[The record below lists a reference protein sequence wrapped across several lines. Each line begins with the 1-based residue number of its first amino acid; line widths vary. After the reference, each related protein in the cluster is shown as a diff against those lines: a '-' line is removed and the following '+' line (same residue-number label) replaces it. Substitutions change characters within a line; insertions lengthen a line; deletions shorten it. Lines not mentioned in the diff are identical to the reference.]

1 MSEFFTGEIAN
12 AKVGRNLVEV
22 EIIEDCGNGNYKV
35 KSVSSGREFNT
46 SRLEKINNNQMEEAI
61 MPEDNITTNAEAETN
76 AEVDTPNPAPEYATA
91 KKEKKVSLLDLAAK
105 ILADTGEALNCKELV
120 AKAKETGWVSTGKT
134 PEQTLYSG
142 IFREMK
148 ERAKRHASKRVR
160 TARVLLKQI
169 TPDRPD
175 LTPLTPRGFFSS
187 RQRCPK

>member
-22 EIIEDCGNGNYKV
+22 EILECGEGFFRV

-46 SRLEKINNNQMEEAI
+46 SRLEKINNNHQMEEAI

-76 AEVDTPNPAPEYATA
+76 AEVDTPNPAPECATA

-142 IFREMK
+142 IFREIK
-148 ERAKRHASKRVR
+148 EKGEASRFKKSATRKGSFE
-160 TARVLLKQI
+160 ANA
-169 TPDRPD
+169 
-175 LTPLTPRGFFSS
+175 
-187 RQRCPK
+187 

>member
-1 MSEFFTGEIAN
+1 MSEFYVGEIAN
-12 AKVGRNLVEV
+12 ARVGRNLVEV

-46 SRLEKINNNQMEEAI
+46 SRLEKINNNQMEDAT
-61 MPEDNITTNAEAETN
+61 MPEDTINTTAEAEVN
-76 AEVDTPNPAPEYATA
+76 AEVDTPNPAPECETA

-148 ERAKRHASKRVR
+148 DKGEASRFKKS
-160 TARVLLKQI
+160 A
-169 TPDRPD
+169 DRK
-175 LTPLTPRGFFSS
+175 GSFEANA
-187 RQRCPK
+187 

>member
-22 EIIEDCGNGNYKV
+22 EIIKDCGNGSYKV

-46 SRLEKINNNQMEEAI
+46 SRLEKINNNQEEAI

-76 AEVDTPNPAPEYATA
+76 AEVDTPNPAPECATA

-142 IFREMK
+142 IFREIK
-148 ERAKRHASKRVR
+148 EKGEASRFKKSATRKGSFE
-160 TARVLLKQI
+160 ANA
-169 TPDRPD
+169 
-175 LTPLTPRGFFSS
+175 
-187 RQRCPK
+187 

>member
-1 MSEFFTGEIAN
+1 MSEFFIGEIAN

-22 EIIEDCGNGNYKV
+22 EILECGEGSFKV

-46 SRLEKINNNQMEEAI
+46 SRLEKINNNHQMEEAI

-76 AEVDTPNPAPEYATA
+76 AEVDTPNPAPECATA

-142 IFREMK
+142 IFREIK
-148 ERAKRHASKRVR
+148 EKGEASRFKKSATRKGSFE
-160 TARVLLKQI
+160 ANA
-169 TPDRPD
+169 
-175 LTPLTPRGFFSS
+175 
-187 RQRCPK
+187 

>member
-22 EIIEDCGNGNYKV
+22 EILECGEGFFRV

-46 SRLEKINNNQMEEAI
+46 SRLEKINNNHQMEEAI
-61 MPEDNITTNAEAETN
+61 MPEDNITANAEAETN
-76 AEVDTPNPAPEYATA
+76 AEVDTPNPAPECATA

-105 ILADTGEALNCKELV
+105 IIADTGEALNCKELV

-142 IFREMK
+142 IFREIK
-148 ERAKRHASKRVR
+148 EKGEASRFKKSATRKGSFE
-160 TARVLLKQI
+160 ANA
-169 TPDRPD
+169 
-175 LTPLTPRGFFSS
+175 
-187 RQRCPK
+187 

>member
-1 MSEFFTGEIAN
+1 MSEFFIGEIAN

-22 EIIEDCGNGNYKV
+22 EILECGEGFFRV

-46 SRLEKINNNQMEEAI
+46 SRLEKINNNQQMEEAI

-76 AEVDTPNPAPEYATA
+76 AEVDTPNPAPECATA

-148 ERAKRHASKRVR
+148 EKGEASRFKKS
-160 TARVLLKQI
+160 A
-169 TPDRPD
+169 DRK
-175 LTPLTPRGFFSS
+175 GSFEANNA
-187 RQRCPK
+187 

>member
-22 EIIEDCGNGNYKV
+22 EIIEDCGNGSYKV

-76 AEVDTPNPAPEYATA
+76 AEVDTPNPAPECATA

-105 ILADTGEALNCKELV
+105 ILADTDEALNCKELI

-142 IFREMK
+142 IFREIK
-148 ERAKRHASKRVR
+148 EKGEASRFKKSATRKGSFD
-160 TARVLLKQI
+160 ANA
-169 TPDRPD
+169 
-175 LTPLTPRGFFSS
+175 
-187 RQRCPK
+187 

>member
-22 EIIEDCGNGNYKV
+22 EILECGEGFFRV

-46 SRLEKINNNQMEEAI
+46 SRLEKINNNHQMEEAI
-61 MPEDNITTNAEAETN
+61 MPEDNITANAEAETN
-76 AEVDTPNPAPEYATA
+76 AEVDTPNPAPECATA

-105 ILADTGEALNCKELV
+105 IIADTGEALNCKELV

-148 ERAKRHASKRVR
+148 EKGEASRFKKSADRKGSF
-160 TARVLLKQI
+160 TANA
-169 TPDRPD
+169 
-175 LTPLTPRGFFSS
+175 
-187 RQRCPK
+187 

>member
-1 MSEFFTGEIAN
+1 MSDYNVGEIAN

-22 EIIEDCGNGNYKV
+22 EILECGEGFFRV

-46 SRLEKINNNQMEEAI
+46 SRLEKINNNHQMEEAI
-61 MPEDNITTNAEAETN
+61 MPEDNITTNAEAEVN
-76 AEVDTPNPAPEYATA
+76 AENEVDTQNPAPECATA

-142 IFREMK
+142 IFREIK
-148 ERAKRHASKRVR
+148 EKGEASRFKKSATRKGSFE
-160 TARVLLKQI
+160 ANA
-169 TPDRPD
+169 
-175 LTPLTPRGFFSS
+175 
-187 RQRCPK
+187 

>member
-1 MSEFFTGEIAN
+1 MSEFFIGEIAN

-22 EIIEDCGNGNYKV
+22 EIIEECGNGSYKV

-61 MPEDNITTNAEAETN
+61 MPEDNITTNADAETN
-76 AEVDTPNPAPEYATA
+76 AEVDTPNPAPECATA

-142 IFREMK
+142 IFREIK
-148 ERAKRHASKRVR
+148 EKGEASRFKKSATRKGSFE
-160 TARVLLKQI
+160 ANA
-169 TPDRPD
+169 
-175 LTPLTPRGFFSS
+175 
-187 RQRCPK
+187 

>member
-22 EIIEDCGNGNYKV
+22 EILECGEGFFRV

-46 SRLEKINNNQMEEAI
+46 SRLEKINNNHQMEEAI
-61 MPEDNITTNAEAETN
+61 MPEDNIPTNAEAETN
-76 AEVDTPNPAPEYATA
+76 AEVDTPNPAPECATA

-142 IFREMK
+142 IFREIK
-148 ERAKRHASKRVR
+148 EKGEASRFKKSATRKGSFE
-160 TARVLLKQI
+160 ANA
-169 TPDRPD
+169 
-175 LTPLTPRGFFSS
+175 
-187 RQRCPK
+187 

>member
-1 MSEFFTGEIAN
+1 MSDYNVGEIAK
-12 AKVGRNLVEV
+12 ARVGRNLVEV

-35 KSVSSGREFNT
+35 KSISSGREFNT
-46 SRLEKINNNQMEEAI
+46 SRLEKINNNQEETI
-61 MPEDNITTNAEAETN
+61 MPKDTNITTTEVETN
-76 AEVDTPNPAPEYATA
+76 AEVETPNPAPECATA

-148 ERAKRHASKRVR
+148 EKGEASRFKKS
-160 TARVLLKQI
+160 A
-169 TPDRPD
+169 DRK
-175 LTPLTPRGFFSS
+175 GSFEANNA
-187 RQRCPK
+187 

>member
-1 MSEFFTGEIAN
+1 MSEFFIGEIAN

-22 EIIEDCGNGNYKV
+22 EILECGEGFFRV

-46 SRLEKINNNQMEEAI
+46 SRLEKINNNQEEAI
-61 MPEDNITTNAEAETN
+61 MPEDNINTIAEAETN
-76 AEVDTPNPAPEYATA
+76 AEVDTPNPAPECATA

-148 ERAKRHASKRVR
+148 EKDEASRFKKS
-160 TARVLLKQI
+160 A
-169 TPDRPD
+169 DRK
-175 LTPLTPRGFFSS
+175 GSFEANNA
-187 RQRCPK
+187 

>member
-22 EIIEDCGNGNYKV
+22 EIIKDCGNGSYKV
-35 KSVSSGREFNT
+35 KSVSSGRKFNT
-46 SRLEKINNNQMEEAI
+46 SRLEKINNNQEEAI

-76 AEVDTPNPAPEYATA
+76 AEVDTPNPAPECATA

-142 IFREMK
+142 IFREIK
-148 ERAKRHASKRVR
+148 EKGEASRFKKSATRKGSFEANV
-160 TARVLLKQI
+160 
-169 TPDRPD
+169 
-175 LTPLTPRGFFSS
+175 
-187 RQRCPK
+187 

>member
-1 MSEFFTGEIAN
+1 MSEFFIGEIAN

-22 EIIEDCGNGNYKV
+22 EILECGEGFFRV

-46 SRLEKINNNQMEEAI
+46 SRLEKINNNHQMEEAI
-61 MPEDNITTNAEAETN
+61 MPEDNITTNAEAEVN
-76 AEVDTPNPAPEYATA
+76 AENEVDTQNPAPECATA

-142 IFREMK
+142 IFREIK
-148 ERAKRHASKRVR
+148 EKGEASRFKKSATRKGSFE
-160 TARVLLKQI
+160 ANA
-169 TPDRPD
+169 
-175 LTPLTPRGFFSS
+175 
-187 RQRCPK
+187 